1 MIEGMA
7 NEGNFLNKIDRSN
20 GDFRE
25 NDPVLILSMYIFLFT
40 FHFELILKRTLIK

>member
-7 NEGNFLNKIDRSN
+7 NEGNFLSKIDRSN

-25 NDPVLILSMYIFLFT
+25 NKDVFISFYISFLIN
-40 FHFELILKRTLIK
+40 IKKDSN